1 VSAEPPSPPQQVIQL
16 RRDYN
21 SWVARESLEDY
32 ALRFTPRRFRQWSL
46 WRVAN
51 TALGGAASFLVLEA
65 VGATMLVQA
74 GFFNALLAILLTGLV
89 ILLAGLPISV
99 YAARYGVDM
108 DLLTRGAGF
117 GYIGSTVTSLIY
129 ASFTFIFFALEA
141 AIMAYA
147 LELGFGIPPVAGY
160 LLCALLVLP
169 LVTHGVTAISRLQS
183 WTQPLWLL
191 LLLLPYGFVLWQE
204 PTAVQG
210 LWHYPGAHGAG
221 THFDLRSFGAA
232 FAVGIALITQMG
244 EQADYLRFMP
254 PRTAANA
261 RSWWLACLLGG
272 PGWVLPGVAK
282 MLGGALLAWLALRNA
297 VPLAKAVDPNQMYLI
312 GYSHVFSD
320 GRLAIAATTLF
331 VIVSQLKINV
341 TNAYAGS
348 LAWSN
353 FFSRLT
359 HSHPGRVVWVVFN
372 TLIALLLMELE
383 VFQAL
388 GQVLALYSNIAIS
401 WIMTVVADLLINK
414 PLGLSPPGIEFRRGY
429 LYDINPVGLGAMALS
444 SLLAV
449 AAHLGALGE
458 TAQALSPLVAMC
470 TALLLSPLFAWLS
483 GGRYYLARR
492 PSGMQQAR
500 YRCVLCQRE
509 YEAEDIVGCPA
520 YQGHIC
526 SLCCTLDVRC
536 GDLCKPQ
543 ATLAAQWQGL
553 LQRLLP
559 RGLQPYLQRG
569 LGHYLLLM
577 TGITAFLL
585 LLLGLLYFIA
595 RQEGEVAG
603 LSGLLFRLFAVLL
616 LASSVLA
623 WWMVLTRNSRQV
635 AQEESRR
642 QTRLLQQEIDSHR
655 QTDLLL
661 QQAREAAEQANQAKS
676 RYVTTISH
684 ELRTPLNS
692 MLGYAQILHAD
703 ASLPPAARQ
712 AVEVVYKSGDH
723 LLSVIEG
730 TMDIARIESGKLT
743 LDMRP
748 LDFTAFI
755 KQLVAMFSLQA
766 QQKGLDFRFEP
777 QGELPAAV
785 RADEK
790 RLRQILINLLGNA
803 VKFTLRG
810 EVSLGLRY
818 QREMATFTIRDS
830 GPGMA
835 AEDQARLF
843 EPFER
848 GRQSQQ
854 GGSGLGLTISK
865 MLTDLMGGEIRLDST
880 PGQGALFTVRLFLP
894 ALIGQQA
901 EQAVPRLQR
910 TGYAGPRRRLLLVD
924 NEAVDRAM
932 LGRMLQPLGFELAE
946 ASSGEA
952 CLAQL
957 ASFRPHAIFMDL
969 AMPGMDGWQTL
980 RAIRQAQAGMADA
993 AALAIISANA
1003 FEKGQDNDVGI
1014 LPADFFV
1021 KPIRIDDILDWL
1033 GKRLQLAW
1041 HTDSQPAAAV
1051 ALQPLHASAA
1061 ALSLPPADLLQP
1073 LLEALQLGYPKGVKA
1088 ALQTLAGQTSQ
1099 HGEFLRRAEA
1109 LAANF
1114 QFDALRS
1121 LAQPEE
1127 DQA

>member
-1 VSAEPPSPPQQVIQL
+1 
-16 RRDYN
+16 
-21 SWVARESLEDY
+21 
-32 ALRFTPRRFRQWSL
+32 
-46 WRVAN
+46 
-51 TALGGAASFLVLEA
+51 
-65 VGATMLVQA
+65 
-74 GFFNALLAILLTGLV
+74 
-89 ILLAGLPISV
+89 
-99 YAARYGVDM
+99 
-108 DLLTRGAGF
+108 
-117 GYIGSTVTSLIY
+117 
-129 ASFTFIFFALEA
+129 
-141 AIMAYA
+141 
-147 LELGFGIPPVAGY
+147 
-160 LLCALLVLP
+160 
-169 LVTHGVTAISRLQS
+169 
-183 WTQPLWLL
+183 
-191 LLLLPYGFVLWQE
+191 
-204 PTAVQG
+204 
-210 LWHYPGAHGAG
+210 
-221 THFDLRSFGAA
+221 
-232 FAVGIALITQMG
+232 
-244 EQADYLRFMP
+244 
-254 PRTAANA
+254 
-261 RSWWLACLLGG
+261 
-272 PGWVLPGVAK
+272 
-282 MLGGALLAWLALRNA
+282 
-297 VPLAKAVDPNQMYLI
+297 
-312 GYSHVFSD
+312 
-320 GRLAIAATTLF
+320 
-331 VIVSQLKINV
+331 
-341 TNAYAGS
+341 
-348 LAWSN
+348 
-353 FFSRLT
+353 
-359 HSHPGRVVWVVFN
+359 
-372 TLIALLLMELE
+372 
-383 VFQAL
+383 
-388 GQVLALYSNIAIS
+388 
-401 WIMTVVADLLINK
+401 
-414 PLGLSPPGIEFRRGY
+414 
-429 LYDINPVGLGAMALS
+429 
-444 SLLAV
+444 
-449 AAHLGALGE
+449 
-458 TAQALSPLVAMC
+458 
-470 TALLLSPLFAWLS
+470 
-483 GGRYYLARR
+483 
-492 PSGMQQAR
+492 
-500 YRCVLCQRE
+500 
-509 YEAEDIVGCPA
+509 
-520 YQGHIC
+520 
-526 SLCCTLDVRC
+526 
-536 GDLCKPQ
+536 
-543 ATLAAQWQGL
+543 
-553 LQRLLP
+553 
-559 RGLQPYLQRG
+559 
-569 LGHYLLLM
+569 
-577 TGITAFLL
+577 
-585 LLLGLLYFIA
+585 
-595 RQEGEVAG
+595 
-603 LSGLLFRLFAVLL
+603 
-616 LASSVLA
+616 
-623 WWMVLTRNSRQV
+623 MVLTRNSRQV

-777 QGELPAAV
+777 QGELPAVV

-835 AEDQARLF
+835 AEDQVRLF

-1088 ALQTLAGQTSQ
+1088 ALQNLAGQTSQ